1 MSKNDYPNPLR
12 PPISLKGKLN
22 KKRKFDSPP
31 INKDRFSYLA
41 FDGCPGI
48 CRDED
53 DYRKKYGAWL
63 DRQSKLDN
71 EGFSLMAD
79 HYGLDR
85 SDPDFYKHVALNLCR
100 DSVSFFQMHPG
111 TSAYRKGP
119 QNSWT
124 HITRQLLLIRVEIEM
139 RKHSCSKNKATQE
152 IAKKYKISNA
162 RKHLGDAE
170 KIKDNKTFIKTLSL
184 ENLIDFEKQLELYD
198 RMAQLEYDMWLGK
211 ASQTAEKMY
220 LKICS
225 RLEKE
230 NLNPFP
236 KK

>member
-139 RKHSCSKNKATQE
+139 RKHSCSKNKATQK

-211 ASQTAEKMY
+211 TSQTAEKMY

>member
-1 MSKNDYPNPLR
+1 MCKNDYPNPLR
-12 PPISLKGKLN
+12 PPISLKGKLS
-22 KKRKFDSPP
+22 KKRKYDSPP
-31 INKDRFSYLA
+31 ISKDQFSYLA
-41 FDGCPGI
+41 FDCCPGV
-48 CRDED
+48 CQDEGE
-53 DYRKKYGAWL
+53 YHKKYSAWV
-63 DRQSKLDN
+63 DRQSDLDN
-71 EGFSLMAD
+71 EGFSFIAD

-100 DSVSFFQMHPG
+100 DSVPFFQMHPG
-111 TSAYRKGP
+111 TSSYRKGP

-139 RKHSCSKNKATQE
+139 RKHSCSKNKATQK

-184 ENLIDFEKQLELYD
+184 EDLIDFEKQLELYD

-211 ASQTAEKMY
+211 TSPATEEMY

-225 RLEKE
+225 RLEKAS
-230 NLNPFP
+230 LSLSP